1 LQRPFSSAYVHHVTD
16 IAPSVPNGARRS
28 LSATADDQ
36 RDLGP
41 TLPFPIGWFC
51 LSLSRELPRGRVVTR
66 RLMDQDCVLY
76 RTLDGVARAVEAHC
90 PHLGAHLGHGG
101 KVVGRLLVCPFHR
114 LGFAPDGACVSSPS
128 GAPPR
133 ARLGHLPLRE
143 LNGLLLVWHGPAGTQ
158 PSWEP
163 PALPGWARP
172 TAVWKCEVVA
182 HPQDVLEN
190 SFDFRH
196 ASELH
201 GLRMRPVSPP
211 EENGPLMRTRV
222 RIHPAKGRLLPRLD
236 GVLADQTIT
245 MAGLGV
251 HTTEV
256 IVDRLG
262 LTTYLWTLPTPISPT
277 RTVLRFATTAAVTDT
292 ARLPGGASPL
302 LRTAASRAAARILL
316 GTAIRY
322 AYEDIRIWAHKR
334 YRPHPRLAPD
344 EQAIGQFRHW
354 ARQFYPTSQ
363 LRM

>member
-1 LQRPFSSAYVHHVTD
+1 MTN
-16 IAPSVPNGARRS
+16 IAPFVSIGARHPSR
-28 LSATADDQ
+28 AAYDDQ

-41 TLPFPIGWFC
+41 ALPFPIGWFC
-51 LSLSRELPRGRVVTR
+51 LGLARELPRGGVLTR

-101 KVVGRLLVCPFHR
+101 KVVGQLLVCPFHR
-114 LGFAPDGACVSSPS
+114 LGFDPDGACVSSPS
-128 GAPPR
+128 GSPPR

-143 LNGLLLVWHGPAGTQ
+143 LNGLLLVWSGPAGTQ

-172 TAVWKCEVVA
+172 TALWKREVTA
-182 HPQDVLEN
+182 HVQDVFEN
-190 SFDFRH
+190 SFDCRH

-201 GLRMRPVSPP
+201 GLSMRPVAPP
-211 EENGPLMRTRV
+211 EADGPLMRVRV

-236 GVLADQTIT
+236 SVLAHQTIT
-245 MAGLGV
+245 MAGLGL

-262 LTTYLWTLPTPISPT
+262 LTTYLWTLPTPVSPT
-277 RTVLRFATTAAVTDT
+277 RTLLRFATSAAVTDT
-292 ARLPGGASPL
+292 TRLPGGTSPL

-316 GTAIRY
+316 GTAIKY

-334 YRPHPRLAPD
+334 YRPHPSLASD

-354 ARQFYPTSQ
+354 ARQFYPTS
-363 LRM
+363 